1 MIKRGGIYLST
12 SFAAN
17 PGIDQHNAIKVIKES
32 LTTFDVDLLT
42 YAGPGWGEIDMITL
56 KSADILILIPP
67 ANFPKNHRIGRGQY
81 EEINR
86 FYDKKK
92 GGYKVVYIMYYN
104 GKNWQ
109 LAPISSCVRYT
120 GTSENYT
127 DNYAQI
133 LIDFDGTI
141 GINLDIIKILFLR
154 RQSFFQ
160 SIECDEDILIDTN
173 QGQLRLAE
181 NNGKWAMDTYREVGI
196 REDFKINTTPTT
208 NTYEVMMI
216 GAEKLKLVVGNL
228 LRR

>member
-17 PGIDQHNAIKVIKES
+17 PGIDQYNAIKVIKES

-42 YAGPGWGEIDMITL
+42 YAGPGWGESDMITL
-56 KSADILILIPP
+56 KAADILILIPP

-133 LIDFDGTI
+133 LIDFGGTI
-141 GINLDIIKILFLR
+141 GINLDIIKILFLQ

-160 SIECDEDILIDTN
+160 SIECDEDILIDDN
-173 QGQLRLAE
+173 KGHLRLTE
-181 NNGKWAMDTYREVGI
+181 NNGEWDMDIYREVSNI
-196 REDFKINTTPTT
+196 SISTVSINPFESSV
-208 NTYEVMMI
+208 EVLTVNL
-216 GAEKLKLVVGNL
+216 EKLKLVVGNL

>member
-17 PGIDQHNAIKVIKES
+17 PGIDQYNAIKVIKAS
-32 LTTFDVDLLT
+32 ISTYDITLLT
-42 YAGPGWGEIDMITL
+42 YVGPGWGENDAAKL
-56 KSADILILIPP
+56 KAANILVLIPP
-67 ANFPKNHRIGRGQY
+67 ANFARNGRVGRGQY

-86 FYDKKK
+86 FYDKEK

-154 RQSFFQ
+154 RQAFLQ
-160 SIECDEDILIDTN
+160 SKDSDKDILIDTN

-196 REDFKINTTPTT
+196 REGFKINTTPTT